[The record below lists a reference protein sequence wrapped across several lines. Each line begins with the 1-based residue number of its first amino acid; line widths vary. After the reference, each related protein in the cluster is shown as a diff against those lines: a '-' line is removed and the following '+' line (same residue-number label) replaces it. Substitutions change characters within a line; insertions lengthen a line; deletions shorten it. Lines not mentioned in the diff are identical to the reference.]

1 MNEAILRISDVRL
14 FLSISLLTILLCNS
28 KSADGIDSI
37 WNFEGDLSTSV
48 GSSLLS
54 YRGDTATFTSFGTT
68 GALGLPSIYG
78 SSGSEQVMAFPAA
91 TPSQGYTV
99 THGGS
104 PLVQEYTMVWDVL
117 YPESSDIQWRSLMQ
131 TSVTNGN
138 DGDLFVRNVPWGGI
152 GISGQYHGA
161 IRPDE
166 WNRIAVTRDST
177 GTWHKYINGGYVGEQ
192 DASSSRFALDP
203 TFHLF
208 ADESNDTAPGY
219 VSSYRYLDRAMSS
232 GEILQLGGA
241 NAQGTG
247 VAGQVFAT
255 DPATVSPGSYSIAIL
270 GDTQNYSQFRPD
282 IYSLQTQWLADN
294 ASSRN
299 IQMVLHVGDV
309 VNFDDTTQWNNAAA
323 AMSTLDNAQVPYAIA
338 PGNHDYANNRNVTQ
352 FNQANRF
359 GSGSPYA
366 NQSTLGG
373 NYPAEPNSMLN
384 TFHTFE
390 ANGEKTIIMALEF
403 GPRDEVINWANA
415 VLDSHPDHRAIL
427 LTHAYMFD
435 GGRWFDASHV
445 DPNDPMSPTYD
456 QIRDGEVNHTESIYN
471 PHSYGWATGANDGK
485 ELWDKL
491 VKGRENMPLVITGH
505 QFDELDGFPYQ
516 LEQADNGNDV
526 YQLLVDQQNRT
537 TGGEG
542 WIRFLE
548 FSADGHTVTVKSYS
562 PYLDQWSYASDEFFT
577 IELSPISQPIAGDFD
592 EDGDVDGN
600 DFLVWQR
607 GGSPNEL
614 SAEDLLAWDT
624 NYGLAASLLATG
636 TTMVPESSTLLM
648 LAGFASLMGVWS
660 RRVK

>member
-1 MNEAILRISDVRL
+1 MNIATLRPTAARL
-14 FLSISLLTILLCNS
+14 GVSFSLLAILLCTLNS
-28 KSADGIDSI
+28 ASAIDSI
-37 WNFEGDLSTSV
+37 WNFEGDLSANV
-48 GSSLLS
+48 GSSTLS
-54 YRGDTATFTSFGTT
+54 YRGDTASFSSYGTT
-68 GALGLPSIYG
+68 AALGLPAIYD
-78 SSGSEQVMAFPAA
+78 SSGSEQVMAFPAT
-91 TPSQGYTV
+91 TPGQGYTV

-104 PLVQEYTMVWDVL
+104 PLVEEYTMIWDIL
-117 YPESSDIQWRSLMQ
+117 YPESSDIQWRPLLQ
-131 TSVTNGN
+131 TSVSNGN

-166 WNRIAVTRDST
+166 WNRVAITRDSS

-208 ADESNDTAPGY
+208 ADENNETAPGY

-232 GEILQLGGA
+232 SELLQLGGA

-247 VAGQVFAT
+247 VSGQVFM
-255 DPATVSPGSYSIAIL
+255 DNPADVSPGSYTIAIL

-282 IYSLQTQWLADN
+282 IYAQQTQWLADN
-294 ASSRN
+294 ANSRN

-309 VNFDDTTQWNNAAA
+309 VNFDDTTQWNNATA

-338 PGNHDYANNRNVTQ
+338 PGNHDYANNRNVSQ

-359 GSGSPYA
+359 GVGSPYA

-390 ANGEKTIIMALEF
+390 ANGEETIVMALEF
-403 GPRDEVINWANA
+403 GPRDEVLDWANA

-435 GGRWFDASHV
+435 GGRWFDASPV
-445 DPNDPMSPTYD
+445 DPNDPQSLTHD
-456 QIRDGEVNHTESIYN
+456 QVRDGEVNHVESIYN

-505 QFDELDGFPYQ
+505 QFDEFDGFPYQ
-516 LEQADNGNDV
+516 LEQADNGNNV
-526 YQLLVDQQNRT
+526 YQMLVDQQNRT
-537 TGGEG
+537 AGGEG

-548 FSADGHTVTVKSYS
+548 FSPNGQTVTVKSYS
-562 PYLDQWSYASDEFFT
+562 PYLDQWSYATDEYFT
-577 IELSPISQPIAGDFD
+577 IQLSLVSQPIDGDFD
-592 EDGDVDGN
+592 SDGDVDGN
-600 DFLVWQR
+600 DFLLWQR
-607 GGSPNEL
+607 GDSPNEL
-614 SAEDLLAWDT
+614 SPEDLLAWQT
-624 NYGLAASLLATG
+624 NFGFPESTLASNI
-636 TTMVPESSTLLM
+636 MVPESSALTLL
-648 LAGFASLMGVWS
+648 LGFASILCVCP
-660 RRVK
+660 RRVG